1 MNIKIFTGTEC
12 ELDEDIEVLGHY
24 YDIVSINCNLIQE
37 GQTNRY
43 VATVAYKEK
52 DCVEENNKIMSTQ
65 IQPTPIVTGESAKK
79 IEEQLKIESSE
90 ETERGVEVLK
100 EMFES
105 KTKGNNDTVRK
116 LTELLVACNVTFNPK
131 AVAETLIQAGVTL
144 NPYSKHCY
152 QCKHFLGGGDWNL
165 CCNLK
170 YELCYKPDNA
180 CSDFEEMESN

>member
-1 MNIKIFTGTEC
+1 MDWSGLLATAILIGVTAVIGIIANKIN
-12 ELDEDIEVLGHY
+12 Y
-24 YDIVSINCNLIQE
+24 
-37 GQTNRY
+37 
-43 VATVAYKEK
+43 
-52 DCVEENNKIMSTQ
+52 CVEENNKIMSTQ

-79 IEEQLKIESSE
+79 IEEQLKIEASE

-100 EMFES
+100 EMFEN

-170 YELCYKPDNA
+170 YELCSKPDNA
-180 CSDFEEMESN
+180 CSDFEEMESK